1 MNKVAVLGDG
11 ILGKELCKQK
21 NFKCF
26 SRRKGN
32 FNIYEIES
40 LSKIIVDHDII
51 INCIANTDSY
61 SQDFKSHWEVNYVF
75 VKNLVALINKHN
87 KKLIH
92 ISTEF
97 VYSMNSGN
105 PSEVDEP
112 IPNLSYYSMSKLFA
126 DKYIVLN
133 SNNYLIC
140 RSLHKKKDLVYDE
153 VWDIMTTGDTVDLIS
168 ALILK
173 LISKNAS
180 GIFNV
185 GTGYKHLS
193 EIVSGKKTVD
203 APEYVPKSINMD
215 LTKLNNFLNENN

>member
-26 SRRKGN
+26 SRRKRN

-51 INCIANTDSY
+51 INCIANTNSY

-105 PSEVDEP
+105 PSETDEP

-126 DKYIVLN
+126 DKYP
-133 SNNYLIC
+133 
-140 RSLHKKKDLVYDE
+140 HFTPGKE
-153 VWDIMTTGDTVDLIS
+153 GQTTETRGQGRTQIFFQGDG
-168 ALILK
+168 A
-173 LISKNAS
+173 KNLLCNKAP
-180 GIFNV
+180 GI
-185 GTGYKHLS
+185 
-193 EIVSGKKTVD
+193 
-203 APEYVPKSINMD
+203 
-215 LTKLNNFLNENN
+215 